1 MTREIGLLPWHSD
14 RVVNSIQYRRV
25 EVKLLRGVLS
35 HKSDY
40 GLCVRAHSPKTLAV
54 CLSETPGPAKATFLE
69 NRLFVQLLQ
78 ICVRV
83 RFEIFCG
90 ELTLTRAIGDRLT
103 AYSRI
108 YFPETITGDTL
119 IIGEC

>member
-1 MTREIGLLPWHSD
+1 M
-14 RVVNSIQYRRV
+14 VC
-25 EVKLLRGVLS
+25 VLE
-35 HKSDY
+35 HIAQRLY
-40 GLCVRAHSPKTLAV
+40 GLPLRNSRTCQSHISRK
-54 CLSETPGPAKATFLE
+54 PA
-69 NRLFVQLLQ
+69 FVQSLQ

-83 RFEIFCG
+83 RFEIFCA